1 MSDDPEGT
9 KELEGLQLDAV
20 GDKLMSAGRQ
30 KVRQAVQYG
39 ASALVG
45 MVAVVAMSWVM
56 SAIEGRVPAEITTSL
71 AEAQAQEVATWTP
84 TPAWGRSAE
93 LQVGDRVEAAPRA
106 TPASVSEGRLWR
118 IIDDLE
124 GRLLEAQKRNIVLEE
139 EIAAAQGPQDV
150 VRSQARGTQNVVA
163 AAADALPLW
172 ASELVAACEDGG
184 GCPIP
189 PNAPVARLCGVE
201 GLGGYVVR
209 WQGVHGDSFAGHVAS
224 ADYMRGFGLQEPTV
238 IWQRPHPRTGETVS
252 IVWLPREMQIQLD
265 VSGRPQWRLRA
276 DGKYTQF

>member
-1 MSDDPEGT
+1 MKDDPEET
-9 KELEGLQLDAV
+9 QEVDAV
-20 GDKLMSAGRQ
+20 ELKGIAGEVVSAGRQ
-30 KVRQAVQYG
+30 KLRQGVQYG
-39 ASALVG
+39 IGAAVG
-45 MVAVVAMSWVM
+45 MVTVVAMSWVM
-56 SAIEGRVPAEITTSL
+56 SAIEGRVPAEITTAL
-71 AEAQAQEVATWTP
+71 GEAQAQEVATWTP
-84 TPAWGRSAE
+84 TPSWGRSAE

-150 VRSQARGTQNVVA
+150 VRSQARETQDVVVA
-163 AAADALPLW
+163 AAEALPLW

-189 PNAPVARLCGVE
+189 PNAPVARLCGVD

-224 ADYMRGFGLQEPTV
+224 PDYMRGFGLQEPTV